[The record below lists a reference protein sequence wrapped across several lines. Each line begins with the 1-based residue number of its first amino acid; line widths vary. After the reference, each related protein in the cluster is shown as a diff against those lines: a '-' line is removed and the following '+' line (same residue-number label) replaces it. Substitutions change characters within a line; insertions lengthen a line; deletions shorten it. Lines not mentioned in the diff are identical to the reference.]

1 MSTKT
6 KTLLIILGTLVI
18 GVAIGALGSGVMRH
32 NRLEK
37 FERMDHSRRFLHA
50 MENIIQPDTEQKAE
64 IESVMEKYSN
74 QMVDIR
80 ERHQGEITT
89 ILDSMRNALDGLL
102 TDEQKNRL
110 QTHFEKSANRMMERR
125 LSRLSDMLDLSNDQ
139 FEKIEQIFQ
148 KRSELFT
155 RGRHKMFKGKF
166 ENKLQ
171 NIREE
176 MEKMNAEIEAVLT
189 PEQAEKFQE
198 FREDRFMPFERGFP
212 GEHRRKKWDRK

>member
-1 MSTKT
+1 M
-6 KTLLIILGTLVI
+6 
-18 GVAIGALGSGVMRH
+18 
-32 NRLEK
+32 
-37 FERMDHSRRFLHA
+37 
-50 MENIIQPDTEQKAE
+50 
-64 IESVMEKYSN
+64 MEKYSH
-74 QMVDIR
+74 QMADIR
-80 ERHQGEITT
+80 ERHQEEITA